1 MSKFIFVVEDG
12 DKNNSA
18 NITCAEYT
26 VSGME
31 LDGPVPPAL
40 IVALAIQELTSG
52 RHNELV
58 DLLYARHMNVV
69 LDSAAKMSDDDLPGD
84 VAADIAAIKKVMAER
99 PALSVVGD

>member
-12 DKNNSA
+12 ADSNSA
-18 NITCAEYT
+18 NVVCSEYT
-26 VSGME
+26 VAGME
-31 LDGPVPPAL
+31 LGGPVPPAL
-40 IVALAIQELTSG
+40 IIALAIQELTSG

-84 VAADIAAIKKVMAER
+84 GAADIAAIKKVMAEQ